1 MQSET
6 VEALERMDN
15 YEFFRMQN
23 LYRHVKQKLKNQLNL
38 TVFSCFKCPQT
49 KRSCREEGGIVR
61 HGDI

>member
-23 LYRHVKQKLKNQLNL
+23 LYRHVKQKLKNQFDG
-38 TVFSCFKCPQT
+38 VFLF
-49 KRSCREEGGIVR
+49 
-61 HGDI
+61 